1 MNPKV
6 SIIVPVYNVER
17 YLDRCV
23 KSLLGQ
29 TLKDVEIILVDDKSP
44 DGCPAMCDHY
54 ASQHDRIKVVHK
66 SINEGLGKARNTGLD
81 VATGEYVMFV
91 DSDDRIELN
100 SCEYFYHLS
109 IQYMADIATGNF
121 VKETECGTWVKDSP
135 FQDVQALDKE
145 AIREYIKDMLGCAP
159 YAKQERLY
167 PVSSCLLF
175 IRRRLLEDKNIRF
188 RSEREVSSEDTLF
201 KTELLLMSEIMV
213 CTPFCFYYYYVNC
226 SSLTH
231 TFKYEN
237 WDRLVVLRS
246 CLLRM
251 IGEDETYRL
260 RINRFI
266 SSEYRAHIS
275 SLIGSSYDDKLT
287 CVRESLQS
295 PVWIELAEFKP
306 SYYPFYA
313 NIFHWLCVHN
323 HPFLLLVY
331 VRVIIPI
338 KKLLSK

>member
-1 MNPKV
+1 MKPKV

-17 YLDRCV
+17 YLGRCLQ
-23 KSLLGQ
+23 SLLGQ
-29 TLKDVEIILVDDKSP
+29 TLQDIEIILVDDKSP
-44 DGCPAMCDHY
+44 DDSPALCDYY
-54 ASQHDRIKVVHK
+54 AAKYNRIRVIHK
-66 SINEGLGKARNTGLD
+66 LINEGLGKARNTGLE
-81 VATGEYVMFV
+81 VASGEYVMFV

-100 SCEYFYHLS
+100 SCEFFYQLS
-109 IQYMADIATGNF
+109 IQYKADIVTGNF
-121 VKETECGTWVKDSP
+121 VKETENGTWVKDSP
-135 FQDVQALDKE
+135 FKDVQVLDKE
-145 AIREYIKDMLGCAP
+145 AIKEYCKDMLGCAP
-159 YAKQERLY
+159 YAKQERRY
-167 PVSSCLLF
+167 PVSSCLMF

-188 RSEREVSSEDTLF
+188 HSEREISSEDTLF

-213 CTPFCFYYYYVNC
+213 CTPFCYYYYYVNG

-237 WDRLVVLRS
+237 WTRLVVLRS

-251 IGEDETYRL
+251 IGEDDTFRL

-266 SSEYRAHIS
+266 SSEYRAHVI
-275 SLIGSSYDDKLT
+275 SLIGSNYDDKLSY
-287 CVRESLQS
+287 VRESLQN

-323 HPFLLLVY
+323 HPLLLLVY
-331 VRVIIPI
+331 VRAIIPI
-338 KKLLSK
+338 KKLLRK